1 MKPKSIFLNLTLVV
15 VMSLFLV
22 GQTLGKEAAT
32 KEECVAKVQQAVKLL
47 KEVGP
52 DEAIKKFI
60 DRNGPFVWKDSY
72 VFCVDNDQAKM
83 LAHPFPGA
91 VGMNFLHW
99 KDAEGKEPFVDIL
112 KMAAD
117 KGEGWKSYMH
127 LPPGA
132 QKALLK
138 TTYFVFEPESKLI
151 VGAGY
156 YTFE

>member
-1 MKPKSIFLNLTLVV
+1 MKLKSIFLSLTLIIMMAV
-15 VMSLFLV
+15 SLAGPGFA
-22 GQTLGKEAAT
+22 KEVAN
-32 KEECVAKVQQAVKLL
+32 KEECVAKVKEAVKLL
-47 KEVGP
+47 KEIGT
-52 DEAIKKFI
+52 DAAIKKFV

-91 VGMNFLHW
+91 VGINFLRW
-99 KDAEGKEPFVDIL
+99 KDADGKEPFADIL
-112 KMAAD
+112 KIAAS

-127 LPPGA
+127 LKPGVP
-132 QKALLK
+132 KALLK

-156 YTFE
+156 YTYE